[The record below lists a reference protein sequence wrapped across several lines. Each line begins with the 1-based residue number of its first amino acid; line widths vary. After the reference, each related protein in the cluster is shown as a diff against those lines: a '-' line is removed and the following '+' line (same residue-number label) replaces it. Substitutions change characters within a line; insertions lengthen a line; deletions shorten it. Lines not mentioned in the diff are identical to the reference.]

1 MTNMYQQ
8 MSLQL
13 SATIRISGVSTAEA
27 AAITSQNVTSGIG
40 IEEYDRSRNILVLG
54 YWWW

>member
-1 MTNMYQQ
+1 MYQQ